1 MYQELVLSFDIFALR
16 DMSLIYNPKTMKFIS
31 VISRK
36 KSMIDVLLV
45 GFLKEKKRGLRIFI
59 KNVWNEKM
67 QSLLKKKKKI
77 KYPIKHILKM
87 IVVEY

>member
-16 DMSLIYNPKTMKFIS
+16 DTSLIYNPKTMKLIS

-45 GFLKEKKRGLRIFI
+45 GFLKEKKKGGF
-59 KNVWNEKM
+59 VY
-67 QSLLKKKKKI
+67 LLKMYEMKKCSH
-77 KYPIKHILKM
+77 Y
-87 IVVEY
+87 